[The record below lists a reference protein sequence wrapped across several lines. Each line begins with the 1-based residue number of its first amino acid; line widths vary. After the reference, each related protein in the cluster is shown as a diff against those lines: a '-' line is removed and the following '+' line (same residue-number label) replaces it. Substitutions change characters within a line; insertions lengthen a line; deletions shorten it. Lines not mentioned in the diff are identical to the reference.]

1 MNLRN
6 RLGISPD
13 AVARSWRLDAN
24 ALDGLGS
31 QIRELR
37 RSRRMTVR
45 DLAAAIDRSAGYI
58 SQIERDI
65 SKPSLKDLYNL
76 ANALGVPVGWFLER
90 RDAGDA
96 SEHGLIVRA
105 GNRRWMESSGIR
117 TEVLSPR
124 LGEKVEFYLSTF
136 APGARTEPT
145 FTRHPGIESALI
157 MAGLL
162 RMWIDGESHLLK
174 AGDSYSVRLEQEY
187 WSINPSTEEDTVLVW
202 TVTYTR

>member
-1 MNLRN
+1 MSPRN
-6 RLGISPD
+6 RLGTSPD
-13 AVARSWRLDAN
+13 AVARSGRPGAN
-24 ALDGLGS
+24 ALDDLGS

-45 DLAAAIDRSAGYI
+45 DLAATIDRSAGYV
-58 SQIERDI
+58 SQIERDV

-90 RDAGDA
+90 RDAGETL
-96 SEHGLIVRA
+96 EHGLIVRA

-124 LGEKVEFYLSTF
+124 LGEKVEFYLATF

-145 FTRHPGIESALI
+145 FTRQPGIESALI